1 MRGKGEVMIGCMEG
15 ARGEMRGRE
24 EGTRR
29 LDSGTSTERRGEQRI
44 NAKEEGRGCSEGEGR
59 RCTTTQP
66 HTKGSSVKK
75 KNVKFKHHLA
85 LGIREQ
91 GRVRVGATASP
102 GSRARLCYHK

>member
-1 MRGKGEVMIGCMEG
+1 ML
-15 ARGEMRGRE
+15 RGRGTE
-24 EGTRR
+24 MHYNSAAHEGKQCQ
-29 LDSGTSTERRGEQRI
+29 E
-44 NAKEEGRGCSEGEGR
+44 
-59 RCTTTQP
+59 
-66 HTKGSSVKK
+66 